1 MDAPPFDREQL
12 SARPESPKAGFCRKL
27 VNASDSC
34 HSNKSSM
41 SINMEEVK
49 ADVNVYLSPEK
60 EELADLMKNIQ
71 RTTDTASFASDL
83 VTSVAASITRSDS
96 VNSLG
101 GWSSSGVVDDEDEV
115 DVDAEFDK
123 ACLLEAHN
131 NDLDMAFDG
140 SAEEDAL
147 LPKTNEEIR
156 GKRKHRITLK
166 EVAKEVLNEVS
177 SGSGHR
183 SRIPRPQALER
194 FRIRNAIANSQLRQR
209 FLKRTPSSDIE
220 DTRLSNSSDC

>member
-1 MDAPPFDREQL
+1 
-12 SARPESPKAGFCRKL
+12 
-27 VNASDSC
+27 
-34 HSNKSSM
+34 
-41 SINMEEVK
+41 
-49 ADVNVYLSPEK
+49 
-60 EELADLMKNIQ
+60 MKNIQ

-115 DVDAEFDK
+115 D
-123 ACLLEAHN
+123 AHG
-131 NDLDMAFDG
+131 NDLDMTFDR

-147 LPKTNEEIR
+147 LPKTNEE
-156 GKRKHRITLK
+156 
-166 EVAKEVLNEVS
+166 VS
-177 SGSGHR
+177 SASGHR